1 MDPKRV
7 PELGCWPHAGC
18 QGSSGRRLLVH
29 CASSFTAPAATGALA
44 HGREAAPRNPA
55 ASPSHTVLGVTPSQ
69 RARDRLRLTQHSE
82 FSFLTSPFWSQA
94 ARAAAPALGHR
105 ALVVKAVPCPGSLFF
120 TAKKKAV
127 TRSGRALLLF
137 FPHCFKENDKF
148 TELRVPGQGSRAHF
162 RTEGC
167 FQSISGNLF
176 NLFFQK

>member
-1 MDPKRV
+1 MPGEQRAQAAHSLCQPIHCSCSNRGVGTRAGGSAPKSS
-7 PELGCWPHAGC
+7 CFSFPHGARGDS
-18 QGSSGRRLLVH
+18 QP
-29 CASSFTAPAATGALA
+29 ASTGQA
-44 HGREAAPRNPA
+44 
-55 ASPSHTVLGVTPSQ
+55 PSHAALRVLFP
-69 RARDRLRLTQHSE
+69 DI
-82 FSFLTSPFWSQA
+82 PFWSQA

-148 TELRVPGQGSRAHF
+148 TELRVPVQGGSAQF

-167 FQSISGNLF
+167 FQGVSGNLF